1 MTTDKTPT
9 FALKLPDFYAIA
21 ITDYIVGLVIRKYMF
36 FIFVVFSPRFMAL
49 VSSET
54 DHLLSKC
61 HNTLFMHF
69 CRWLNVK

>member
-9 FALKLPDFYAIA
+9 FALKLPDFYPMA

-36 FIFVVFSPRFMAL
+36 FIFVVFSPRFTAV

-61 HNTLFMHF
+61 HTQNIHF
-69 CRWLNVK
+69 CR